1 MLLSKIL
8 SVKLQQQPPFY
19 DHYTGQPALRST
31 CIKEMEDFVGA
42 KFYCLHAVADGKK
55 VKVIVVVICLK
66 TTKMFNGCRNN
77 ETKKSLKESVS
88 QSVRALLSTDDNIT
102 EYNFH

>member
-1 MLLSKIL
+1 
-8 SVKLQQQPPFY
+8 
-19 DHYTGQPALRST
+19 
-31 CIKEMEDFVGA
+31 MEDFVGA
-42 KFYCLHAVADGKK
+42 KFYCPHAVADGKK

-88 QSVRALLSTDDNIT
+88 QSFSQLSQSIRALLSTDDNIT

>member
-1 MLLSKIL
+1 
-8 SVKLQQQPPFY
+8 
-19 DHYTGQPALRST
+19 
-31 CIKEMEDFVGA
+31 MEDFVGA
-42 KFYCLHAVADGKK
+42 KFYCPHAVADGKK

-88 QSVRALLSTDDNIT
+88 QLSQSVRALLSTESVNHSFTI
-102 EYNFH
+102 N